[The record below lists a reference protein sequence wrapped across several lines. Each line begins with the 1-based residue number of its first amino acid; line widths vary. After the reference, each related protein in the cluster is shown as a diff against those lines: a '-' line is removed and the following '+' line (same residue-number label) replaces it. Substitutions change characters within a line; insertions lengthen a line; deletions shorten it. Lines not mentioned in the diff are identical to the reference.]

1 MKRLVYLSLLA
12 TVFCSLTTVASC
24 QKKHHHKDK
33 EDAAPTNLRVVIIR
47 HGEKPDQG
55 NNLNC
60 QGLNRAMQL
69 PKVLF
74 AKYGIASAVYV
85 PSINSGGKTKSA
97 RTFQTITPY
106 AVKYGLSI
114 NSSYADD
121 DYKDIVADVM
131 QRSGTVIMVWEH
143 NSINN
148 LAQAFGLKKP
158 VNWSGQDF
166 DSIWVITFKD
176 GQPVLSTDKEG
187 ITPATGCSF

>member
-1 MKRLVYLSLLA
+1 MKSIIRTVLVLLFACGLS
-12 TVFCSLTTVASC
+12 TQGSC

-33 EDAAPTNLRVVIIR
+33 EADSGAPLRVVIIR

-85 PSINSGGKTKSA
+85 PAINSGGKTKSA

-106 AVKYGLSI
+106 AVKYGLNI

-121 DYKDIVADVM
+121 DYKDVVADVM
-131 QRSGTVIMVWEH
+131 QRSGTVILVWEH

-158 VNWSGQDF
+158 VNWGGQDF
-166 DSIWVITFKD
+166 DSIWVITFKN
-176 GQPVLSTDKEG
+176 GQPVLTTDKES
-187 ITPATGCSF
+187 ITPAAGCSF

>member
-1 MKRLVYLSLLA
+1 MKNFVRIVIALLFA
-12 TVFCSLTTVASC
+12 SSLTTVASC

-33 EDAAPTNLRVVIIR
+33 EGDAPTNLRVVIIR

-85 PSINSGGKTKSA
+85 PAINSGGKTKSA

-106 AVKYGLSI
+106 AVKYGLNI

-121 DYKDIVADVM
+121 DYKDVVADVK
-131 QRSGTVIMVWEH
+131 QRTGTVILVWEH

-148 LAQAFGLKKP
+148 LAEAFGLKKP
-158 VNWSGQDF
+158 VNWAGQDF
-166 DSIWVITFKD
+166 DSIWVITFK
-176 GQPVLSTDKEG
+176 GGEPVLSTDKEG
-187 ITPATGCSF
+187 ITPAAGCSF